1 MMDNPWLSFT
11 WNLNIRGWGLIECG
25 YLNLGL
31 TYSVD
36 ISVEFFYIKEYK
48 SYSVNW
54 DLFITSCIIE
64 VYGKLNETKRVRS
77 FVYDLWVVIVRITIF
92 LNSLEY

>member
-48 SYSVNW
+48 SYSVN
-54 DLFITSCIIE
+54 
-64 VYGKLNETKRVRS
+64 
-77 FVYDLWVVIVRITIF
+77 
-92 LNSLEY
+92 